1 MGDGL
6 GPLAIGCVLCECEGS
21 FDRDPKLALKVM
33 LRSFVIQRLCGRT
46 QCSVA
51 ALGQGH

>member
-6 GPLAIGCVLCECEGS
+6 GPPAIGCVLCEGEGG
-21 FDRDPKLALKVM
+21 FDRDLKLALKSM

-46 QCSVA
+46 QCNVA